1 MKTWMALIAEEEVE
15 VEVEVEEAW
24 KITTGITSEV
34 AVCPV
39 SSDIILHV
47 IL

>member
-1 MKTWMALIAEEEVE
+1 MKTWMALTAEEEE
-15 VEVEVEEAW
+15 EEVEEAW

-34 AVCPV
+34 TICSV
-39 SSDIILHV
+39 SSIIILYV

>member
-1 MKTWMALIAEEEVE
+1 MKTWMALTAEEEE

-24 KITTGITSEV
+24 KIMTGITSEV
-34 AVCPV
+34 TICSV